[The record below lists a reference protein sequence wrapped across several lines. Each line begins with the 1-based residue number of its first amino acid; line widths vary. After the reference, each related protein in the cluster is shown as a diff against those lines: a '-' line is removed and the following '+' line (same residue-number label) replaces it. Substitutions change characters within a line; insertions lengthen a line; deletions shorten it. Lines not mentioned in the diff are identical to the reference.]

1 MFRFIAFFLLL
12 NFLSFGEE
20 EQHLLNFN
28 QVKIGELV
36 RFVSKV
42 AKVNFVFDETKLQF
56 EVNLI
61 SGKRLTNKE
70 LVDALILLLKQN
82 QCSVVERNGTYLI
95 DPIHSNSIIPQEIQ
109 TETSRLKSKF
119 KTHKLQYHQGSEIL
133 QALKD
138 LCLSRPSLDPKLLQ
152 DIQSIQWMKSTNSL
166 IISSSPDHLNEIVE
180 LIQSVDVP
188 QKQVFI
194 EVLVVETTLKN
205 GLEFGVN
212 WSLKPKDS
220 NLKLNDIKSGIDLGV
235 IGDMIMHKGLSFISL
250 GALVSAL
257 EQDQD
262 AQIVLNQKIITQ
274 DNQNSK
280 IFVGDTI
287 PFAGSKTEI
296 NGSNQSTT
304 SNIEY
309 RDIGVSL
316 SITPLIGE
324 EDVITLDIAEEITE
338 ATPNLFGSTTGIQGI
353 QTTKTQMATK
363 AHVPNQ
369 NFLILTGMVRN
380 KQLKQKSAIPCLG
393 GIPFIG
399 NLFGHIDKTSEK
411 RHITIFVRPMIIK
424 HGSTFRSYTD
434 QELHKALPSEH

>member
-1 MFRFIAFFLLL
+1 MFKFILFFFLFAINL
-12 NFLSFGEE
+12 FGDED
-20 EQHLLNFN
+20 QHLLNFN

-56 EVNLI
+56 EVNLV
-61 SGKRLTNKE
+61 SGKQLTNKE
-70 LVDALILLLKQN
+70 LVEALILLLQQN
-82 QCSVVERNGTYLI
+82 QCSVIERNGTYLI
-95 DPIHSNSIIPQEIQ
+95 DPIHPNNITLQESSAGS
-109 TETSRLKSKF
+109 TRSKSKF

-138 LCLSRPSLDPKLLQ
+138 LCLSKPSLDPKLLQ
-152 DIQSIQWMKSTNSL
+152 DIQSIQWVKSTNSL
-166 IISSSPDHLNEIVE
+166 LISSSPDHLDEIQQ

-194 EVLVVETTLKN
+194 EVLVVETTIKN

-212 WSLKPKDS
+212 WSVSSKESTPKLS
-220 NLKLNDIKSGIDLGV
+220 NLEKGLNLGI
-235 IGDMIMHKGLSFISL
+235 IGDVIMHKGLSFLSL

-296 NGSNQSTT
+296 NGANQSTT

-324 EDVITLDIAEEITE
+324 EDIITLDISEEITE
-338 ATPNLFGSTTGIQGI
+338 ATPHLIGSNAAIQGI

-380 KQLKQKSAIPCLG
+380 KQVNQKSSIPCLG
-393 GIPFIG
+393 AIPLIG
-399 NLFGHIDKTSEK
+399 NLFGSTEKTNEK

-424 HGSTFRSYTD
+424 HGTQFRSYTD
-434 QELHKALPSEH
+434 QELHKALPEQF